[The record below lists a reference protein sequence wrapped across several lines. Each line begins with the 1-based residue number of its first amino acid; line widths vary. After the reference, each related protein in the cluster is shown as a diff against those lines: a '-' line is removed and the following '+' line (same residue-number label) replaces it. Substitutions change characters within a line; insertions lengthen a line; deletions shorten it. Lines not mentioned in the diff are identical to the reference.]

1 MCWAQVKPAL
11 KYLTDPKYE
20 HDRPKNTHSSTHDKY
35 FKEQIMSKQQYNLH
49 TKTDYLNRKMF
60 LDPAGPVTIQRF
72 EEVKYKKIADFE
84 ATARGFFWQ
93 PEEIS
98 LTKDSNDF
106 KDASDAVK
114 HIFTSNLLRQTA
126 LDSLQGRGPSQIFMP
141 VISLPELE
149 ALVYNWTFFET
160 NIHSKSYSHIIR
172 NIYNVP
178 KDVFNT
184 IHDTKEIVDMAS
196 SVGDYYEALHMV
208 NCRKQMG
215 ETVTEHEHVRA
226 IWMALHASYAL
237 EAFRF
242 MVSFAT
248 SLAMVENRIFIGN
261 GNIISLILQDELLH
275 KGWTAYLINQV
286 IKEDPRFLVAKE
298 ECEQE
303 VYQLYMDVIREEKAW
318 ADYLFNKGPVI
329 GLNANILKDFVDYTA
344 VGALKD
350 IGIKYQGIAPKSTPI
365 PWFNKHT
372 DTSKKQTA
380 LQENES
386 TNYVIG
392 VMSEGIDYDALP
404 AL

>member
-1 MCWAQVKPAL
+1 
-11 KYLTDPKYE
+11 
-20 HDRPKNTHSSTHDKY
+20 
-35 FKEQIMSKQQYNLH
+35 MSKQQYNLH
-49 TKTDYLNRKMF
+49 TKTDYLSRKMF

-72 EEVKYKKIADFE
+72 EEVKYKKIADFD

-98 LTKDSNDF
+98 LTKDANDF

-126 LDSLQGRGPSQIFMP
+126 LDSLQGRGPTQVFTP
-141 VISLPELE
+141 VCSLPEVE
-149 ALVYNWTFFET
+149 ALMYNWGFFET

-196 SVGDYYEALHMV
+196 SVGKYYDALHRINCMKEIDGKV
-208 NCRKQMG
+208 N
-215 ETVTEHEHVRA
+215 EAEHIKA
-226 IWMALHASYAL
+226 IWLALNASYAL

-248 SLAMVENRIFIGN
+248 SLAMVENKIFIGN

-275 KGWTAYLINQV
+275 KGWTAYMINQV
-286 IKEDPRFLVAKE
+286 VKEDPRFAQAKQ
-298 ECEQE
+298 ECEAE
-303 VYQLYMDVIREEKAW
+303 VYAMYADVIREEKDW
-318 ADYLFNKGPVI
+318 ASYLFKMGPVI
-329 GLNANILKDFVDYTA
+329 GLNANILRDFVDYTA
-344 VGALKD
+344 VDALKQ
-350 IGIKYQGIAPKSTPI
+350 IGVKYQATAPKSTPI

-392 VMSEGIDYDALP
+392 VMGEGIDYEALP
-404 AL
+404 VL

>member
-1 MCWAQVKPAL
+1 
-11 KYLTDPKYE
+11 
-20 HDRPKNTHSSTHDKY
+20 
-35 FKEQIMSKQQYNLH
+35 MSQAQYNLK

-98 LTKDSNDF
+98 LSKDSNDF
-106 KDASDAVK
+106 KDASDAIK

-126 LDSLQGRGPSQIFMP
+126 LDSLQGRAPSQVFMP
-141 VISLPELE
+141 VVSLPELE
-149 ALVYNWTFFET
+149 ALIYNWTFFET

-184 IHDTKEIVDMAS
+184 IHDTQEIINMAS
-196 SVGDYYEALHMV
+196 SVGDYYDALHQI
-208 NCRKQMG
+208 NCRKELG
-215 ETVTEHEHVRA
+215 EKINEQTHIKA

-248 SLAMVENRIFIGN
+248 SLAMVENKIFIGN

-286 IKEDPRFLVAKE
+286 IKEDTRFADVKA
-298 ECEQE
+298 ECEAE
-303 VYQLYMDVIREEKAW
+303 VYQLYVDVIREEKQW
-318 ADYLFNKGPVI
+318 ADYLFQKGPVI

-344 VGALKD
+344 VAALKD
-350 IGIKYQGIAPKSTPI
+350 IGIKYQQAAPRSTPI
-365 PWFNKHT
+365 PWFNKHV

-392 VMSEGIDYDALP
+392 IMSEGIDYDELP
-404 AL
+404 VL

>member
-1 MCWAQVKPAL
+1 M
-11 KYLTDPKYE
+11 
-20 HDRPKNTHSSTHDKY
+20 S
-35 FKEQIMSKQQYNLH
+35 KEQYDLS
-49 TKTDYLNRKMF
+49 TKTDYLHRKMF

-72 EEVKYKKIADFE
+72 EEVKYNKIANFE

-93 PEEIS
+93 PEEVS
-98 LTKDSNDF
+98 LSKDANDF

-126 LDSLQGRGPSQIFMP
+126 LDSLQGRAPNQVFGP
-141 VISLPELE
+141 VVSLPELE
-149 ALVYNWTFFET
+149 ALISNWSFFET

-184 IHDTKEIVDMAS
+184 IHDTQEIVGMAS
-196 SVGDYYEALHMV
+196 TIGNYYDDLHQI
-208 NCRKQMG
+208 NCRKEMG
-215 ETVTEHEHVRA
+215 EKVTEKEHIKA
-226 IWMALHASYAL
+226 IWLALHASYGL

-248 SLAMVENRIFIGN
+248 SLAMVENKIFIGN

-275 KGWTAYLINQV
+275 KEWTAFLINQV
-286 IKEDPRFLVAKE
+286 VKEDPRFAAIKA
-298 ECEQE
+298 ECEDE
-303 VYQLYMDVIREEKAW
+303 VYAMYLDVIREEKFW
-318 ADYLFNKGPVI
+318 ADYLFKMGPVI

-344 VGALKD
+344 VDALKQ
-350 IGIKYQGIAPKSTPI
+350 IGIRYNQPAPKTTPI
-365 PWFNKHT
+365 PWFNKHS

-380 LQENES
+380 LQESES

-392 VMSEGIDYDALP
+392 VMSDEMNYDELP
-404 AL
+404 TL

>member
-1 MCWAQVKPAL
+1 
-11 KYLTDPKYE
+11 
-20 HDRPKNTHSSTHDKY
+20 
-35 FKEQIMSKQQYNLH
+35 MSKEQYNLN
-49 TKTDYLNRKMF
+49 TKTDYLSRKMF

-98 LTKDSNDF
+98 LTKDANDF

-126 LDSLQGRGPSQIFMP
+126 LDSLQGRGPTQVFTP
-141 VISLPELE
+141 VCSLPELE
-149 ALVYNWTFFET
+149 ALMYNWGFFET

-184 IHDTKEIVDMAS
+184 IHDTQEIINMAS
-196 SVGDYYEALHMV
+196 NVGNYYETLHICNSM
-208 NCRKQMG
+208 KQMG
-215 ETVTEHEHVRA
+215 SFLDEREHVKA
-226 IWMALHASYAL
+226 IWLALNASYAL

-248 SLAMVENRIFIGN
+248 SLAMVENKIFIGN

-286 IKEDPRFLVAKE
+286 VKEDPRFAEAKL

-303 VYQLYMDVIREEKAW
+303 VYALYMDVIREEKQW
-318 ADYLFNKGPVI
+318 ADYLFQKGPVI

-344 VGALKD
+344 VSALKD
-350 IGIKYQGIAPKSTPI
+350 IGIKYQQAAPKSTPI
-365 PWFNKHT
+365 PWFNKHVN
-372 DTSKKQTA
+372 TSSKQTA
-380 LQENES
+380 LQESES

-392 VMSEGIDYDALP
+392 VMSEILDYDALP
-404 AL
+404 SL

>member
-1 MCWAQVKPAL
+1 
-11 KYLTDPKYE
+11 
-20 HDRPKNTHSSTHDKY
+20 
-35 FKEQIMSKQQYNLH
+35 MSKAQYNLT
-49 TKTDYLNRKMF
+49 TKTDYLSRKMF

-72 EEVKYKKIADFE
+72 EEVKYKKIADFD

-93 PEEIS
+93 PEEVS

-106 KDASDAVK
+106 KEASDAVK

-126 LDSLQGRGPSQIFMP
+126 LDSLQGRGPTQVFTP
-141 VISLPELE
+141 VCSLPEVE
-149 ALVYNWTFFET
+149 ALMYNWGFFET

-184 IHDTKEIVDMAS
+184 IHDTAEIVGMAS
-196 SVGDYYEALHMV
+196 SVGKYYDALHQI
-208 NCRKQMG
+208 NCRKELG
-215 ETVTEHEHVRA
+215 LEVEEKEHIKA
-226 IWMALHASYAL
+226 IWLALHASYAL

-248 SLAMVENRIFIGN
+248 SLAMVENKIFIGN

-286 IKEDPRFLVAKE
+286 IKEDPRFVEARA

-303 VYQLYMDVIREEKAW
+303 VYALYMDVIREEKEW
-318 ADYLFNKGPVI
+318 ATYLFKMGPVI
-329 GLNANILKDFVDYTA
+329 GLNANILRDFVDFTA
-344 VGALKD
+344 VDALKQ
-350 IGIKYQGIAPKSTPI
+350 IGIKYQASAPKSTPI
-365 PWFNKHT
+365 PWFNKHS

-386 TNYVIG
+386 TNYVLG
-392 VMSEGIDYDALP
+392 VMGENLDYDELP
-404 AL
+404 AI

>member
-1 MCWAQVKPAL
+1 
-11 KYLTDPKYE
+11 
-20 HDRPKNTHSSTHDKY
+20 
-35 FKEQIMSKQQYNLH
+35 MSQQQYDLH

-84 ATARGFFWQ
+84 TTARGFYWV

-98 LTKDSNDF
+98 LSKDANDF

-126 LDSLQGRGPSQIFMP
+126 LDSLQGRGPSQVFAP

-149 ALVYNWTFFET
+149 ALIYNWTFFET
-160 NIHSKSYSHIIR
+160 NIHSRSYSHIIR

-178 KDVFNT
+178 KEVFNT

-196 SVGDYYEALHMV
+196 SVGRYYDDLHV
-208 NCRKQMG
+208 INCRKEIG
-215 ETVTEHEHVRA
+215 ETISEKEHVKA
-226 IWMALHASYAL
+226 IYLALHASYAL

-248 SLAMVENRIFIGN
+248 SLAMVENKIFIGN

-286 IKEDPRFLVAKE
+286 VKEDDRFARAKD
-298 ECEQE
+298 ECADE
-303 VYQLYMDVIREEKAW
+303 VYKLYLEVIREEKEW
-318 ADYLFNKGPVI
+318 AEYLFKKGPVI
-329 GLNANILKDFVDYTA
+329 GLNANILKEFVDYTA
-344 VGALKD
+344 ATALKE
-350 IGIKYQGIAPKSTPI
+350 IGIKYSQPYPKSTPI
-365 PWFNKHT
+365 PWFNKHS

-392 VMSEGIDYDALP
+392 VMSDSLDYEALP
-404 AL
+404 EV

>member
-1 MCWAQVKPAL
+1 
-11 KYLTDPKYE
+11 
-20 HDRPKNTHSSTHDKY
+20 
-35 FKEQIMSKQQYNLH
+35 MSKQQYDLNKP
-49 TKTDYLNRKMF
+49 TNYLKRKMF
-60 LDPAGPVTIQRF
+60 LDPEGPVTIQRF
-72 EEVKYKKIADFE
+72 EEVRYPKIADFE

-126 LDSLQGRGPSQIFMP
+126 LDSLQGRGPSQIFTP

-184 IHDTKEIVDMAS
+184 IHDTEEIVAMAS
-196 SVGDYYEALHMV
+196 TVGNYYDALHEI
-208 NCRKQMG
+208 NCRKEAG
-215 ETVTEHEHVRA
+215 EKINERTHVRA

-248 SLAMVENRIFIGN
+248 SLAMVENRIFMGN

-275 KGWTAYLINQV
+275 KGWTAFLINQV
-286 IKEDPRFLVAKE
+286 IKEDSRFADVKA
-298 ECEQE
+298 ECEAE
-303 VYQLYMDVIREEKAW
+303 VYQLYADVIREEKEW
-318 ADYLFNKGPVI
+318 ADYLFKKGPVI
-329 GLNANILKDFVDYTA
+329 GLNAQILKDFVDYTA

-350 IGIKYQGIAPKSTPI
+350 IGIKYQASAPKTTPI

-380 LQENES
+380 LQESES
-386 TNYVIG
+386 TSYVIG
-392 VMSEGIDYDALP
+392 VMSDAIDYEALP
-404 AL
+404 NL

>member
-1 MCWAQVKPAL
+1 
-11 KYLTDPKYE
+11 
-20 HDRPKNTHSSTHDKY
+20 
-35 FKEQIMSKQQYNLH
+35 MSKQQYNLT

-72 EEVKYKKIADFE
+72 EEVKYKKIADFD

-126 LDSLQGRGPSQIFMP
+126 LDSLQGRGPTQVFTP
-141 VISLPELE
+141 VCSLPEVE
-149 ALVYNWTFFET
+149 ALMYNWGFFET

-184 IHDTKEIVDMAS
+184 IHDTREIVDMAS
-196 SVGDYYEALHMV
+196 SVGNYYDKLHV
-208 NCRKQMG
+208 INCRKELGQ
-215 ETVTEHEHVRA
+215 EVTEKEHVKA
-226 IWMALHASYAL
+226 VWLALHASYAL

-248 SLAMVENRIFIGN
+248 SLAMVENKIFMGN
-261 GNIISLILQDELLH
+261 GNIIQLILQDELLH
-275 KGWTAYLINQV
+275 KGWTAYMINQV
-286 IKEDPRFLVAKE
+286 VKEDARFVEARE
-298 ECEQE
+298 ECHAE
-303 VYQLYMDVIREEKAW
+303 VYQLYMDVIREEKEW
-318 ADYLFNKGPVI
+318 ATYLFKLGPVI

-350 IGIKYQGIAPKSTPI
+350 IGIKYLQAAPKSTPI

-372 DTSKKQTA
+372 DTSKKQSA
-380 LQENES
+380 LQETES

-392 VMSEGIDYDALP
+392 VMGENIDYAELP
-404 AL
+404 AI

>member
-1 MCWAQVKPAL
+1 
-11 KYLTDPKYE
+11 
-20 HDRPKNTHSSTHDKY
+20 
-35 FKEQIMSKQQYNLH
+35 MSKQQYNLT
-49 TKTDYLNRKMF
+49 TKTDYLSRKMF

-84 ATARGFFWQ
+84 TTARGFFWV

-98 LTKDSNDF
+98 LSKDANDF
-106 KDASDAVK
+106 KEASDAVK

-126 LDSLQGRGPSQIFMP
+126 LDSLQGRGPSQVFAP
-141 VISLPELE
+141 VISLPEVE

-160 NIHSKSYSHIIR
+160 NIHSRSYSHIIR

-178 KDVFNT
+178 KEVFNT

-196 SVGDYYEALHMV
+196 SVGKYYDNLHII
-208 NCRKQMG
+208 NCRKELG
-215 ETVTEHEHVRA
+215 EGITEKEHIKA
-226 IWMALHASYAL
+226 IWMALNASYAL

-248 SLAMVENRIFIGN
+248 SLAMVENKIFIGN

-275 KGWTAYLINQV
+275 KGWTAFLINQV
-286 IKEDPRFLVAKE
+286 VKEDSRFAE
-298 ECEQE
+298 ARDECQME
-303 VYQLYMDVIREEKAW
+303 VYSLYMDVIREEKEW
-318 ADYLFNKGPVI
+318 ADYLFQKGPVI

-344 VGALKD
+344 LTALKE
-350 IGIKYQGIAPKSTPI
+350 IGIKYQQPAPKTTPI
-365 PWFNKHT
+365 PWFNKHS
-372 DTSKKQTA
+372 DTHKKQTA

-392 VMSEGIDYDALP
+392 VMSDNIDYDALP
-404 AL
+404 AI

>member
-1 MCWAQVKPAL
+1 
-11 KYLTDPKYE
+11 
-20 HDRPKNTHSSTHDKY
+20 
-35 FKEQIMSKQQYNLH
+35 MSKQQYNLS

-72 EEVKYKKIADFE
+72 EEVKYKKIADFDS
-84 ATARGFFWQ
+84 TARGFFWQ

-98 LTKDSNDF
+98 LSKDANDF

-126 LDSLQGRGPSQIFMP
+126 LDSLQGRGPAQVFTP
-141 VISLPELE
+141 VCSLPELE
-149 ALVYNWTFFET
+149 ALMYNWGFFET

-196 SVGDYYEALHMV
+196 SVGKYYDELHKI
-208 NCRKQMG
+208 NCQKELGQ
-215 ETVTEHEHVRA
+215 EVSEQEHVRA
-226 IWMALHASYAL
+226 VYMALHASYAL

-248 SLAMVENRIFIGN
+248 SLAMVENKIFIGN

-275 KGWTAYLINQV
+275 KGWTAYIINQV
-286 IKEDPRFLVAKE
+286 VKEDSRFAAAAKE
-298 ECEQE
+298 CERE
-303 VYQLYMDVIREEKAW
+303 VYALYLDVIREEKEW

-350 IGIKYQGIAPKSTPI
+350 IGIKYNQPAPKSTPI
-365 PWFNKHT
+365 PWFNKHS

-392 VMSEGIDYDALP
+392 IMGEGIDYDALP
-404 AL
+404 VL